1 MKVLK
6 VFNNSVVLGV
16 DDSGTELVL
25 LGRGVGFQAKQGD
38 TVDEGLV
45 ERTFVPD
52 RSTTAERI
60 AAFVQEIP
68 RADIEVTEEIVR
80 EARRALGDHVTDH
93 VLIPLADHVSFALRR
108 EREGATQIDYPL
120 RWEVENLYP
129 NEVAFSHEALA
140 IIERRTGVRLPDLEA
155 VPLALHFVN
164 AQFGSAADIDVT
176 LRMTEVL
183 TETLDIIGA
192 EYHVQIDERSPVVA
206 RFVTHLRY
214 LFRREQQGRQLPSV
228 ADTLLEAVRTAQP
241 REYACGQ
248 RIADL
253 LGQRFGW
260 DVGPEEVLYLTLHV
274 ARLTVSALAAQAAPV
289 GERTDG

>member
-25 LGRGVGFQAKQGD
+25 LGRGVGFQAKPGD
-38 TVDEGLV
+38 RVDPALV

-52 RSTTAERI
+52 GSTTAERI

-68 RADIEVTEEIVR
+68 RADIETTEEIVQ
-80 EARRALGDHVTDH
+80 EARRVLGDHVTDH
-93 VLIPLADHVSFALRR
+93 ILVPLADHVSFALRR

-129 NEVAFSHEALA
+129 NEVAFSREALT
-140 IIERRTGVRLPDLEA
+140 IIERRTGVRLPAIEA

-164 AQFGSAADIDVT
+164 AQFGSAADLDVT
-176 LRMTEVL
+176 MRMTEVL
-183 TETLDIIGA
+183 TETLAIICT
-192 EYHVQIDERSPVVA
+192 EYDVQIDERSPVVA

-228 ADTLLEAVRTAQP
+228 ADSLHDAVRAAQP

-260 DVGPEEVLYLTLHV
+260 EVGAEEVIYLTLHV
-274 ARLTVSALAAQAAPV
+274 ARLTATAMAEAGRS
-289 GERTDG
+289 TDG

>member
-16 DDSGTELVL
+16 DDTGTELVL
-25 LGRGVGFQAKQGD
+25 LGRGVGFQAKPGD
-38 TVDEGLV
+38 PVDPALV

-68 RADIEVTEEIVR
+68 RADIEVTEEIVTA
-80 EARRALGDHVTDH
+80 ARQRLGDHVTDH
-93 VLIPLADHVSFALRR
+93 VLVPLADHVSFALRR
-108 EREGATQIDYPL
+108 VREGATEIDYPL

-129 NEVAFSHEALA
+129 NEVAFSREAVG
-140 IIERRTGVRLPDLEA
+140 IIERRTGVRLPESEA

-164 AQFGSAADIDVT
+164 AQFGSAADIEVT
-176 LRMTEVL
+176 VGMTEVL
-183 TETLDIIGA
+183 TQALAIICG
-192 EYHVQIDERSPVVA
+192 EYDVVIDERSVVVA

-214 LFRREQQGRQLPSV
+214 LFRREQLGRQLPSI
-228 ADTLLEAVRTAQP
+228 ADGLHDAVRSAQP
-241 REYACGQ
+241 REYACGE

-253 LGQRFGW
+253 LAQRFGW
-260 DVGPEEVLYLTLHV
+260 EVGPEEVVYLTLHV
-274 ARLTVSALAAQAAPV
+274 ARLTASAMAAA
-289 GERTDG
+289 GGRTDG